1 MCIKSLSPD
10 ALSNIKKFKY
20 SSTDSS
26 IFYNYFLS
34 PILNKVVTYLPMT
47 LSPNIITLLGLVFNY
62 VSFTL
67 TQYEL
72 GNDFSTAPSRAI
84 CLIQFATHFLYIIFD
99 NLDGKQAR
107 RTKSSS
113 AFGMLLD
120 HGCDVFTNIIIC
132 FNVTHLLQLGNEG
145 PFSYIIFI
153 ALLLG
158 FFLLTYEE
166 YLLHELHLG
175 GFNGPDEGNVMVAMG
190 ALVGGVFPHCYE
202 WKIMRL
208 SVGKWVALGTAGLT
222 INVIMTSLINIYR
235 SKGYK
240 GIIHL
245 LFDWV
250 SFYSVIL
257 VPVMLS
263 IFSSDFYKEYYM
275 MIMIAATLV
284 YARITIDLQI
294 KIVTS
299 QEIENNFT
307 IIIVNVLMYC
317 SLFVT
322 NEILFKTFY
331 LISIFLLAIEII
343 ALVIKRSNEILTCLN
358 LRLLSIVKQNE

>member
-10 ALSNIKKFKY
+10 ALTNIKKFKY

-34 PILNKVVTYLPMT
+34 PLLNKVVTYLPMT
-47 LSPNIITLLGLVFNY
+47 LSPNIITILGLLFNFL
-62 VSFTL
+62 SFIL

-72 GNDFSTAPSRAI
+72 GNDFNSAPSRTT
-84 CLIQFATHFLYIIFD
+84 CLIQFATHSLYIIFD

-113 AFGMLLD
+113 AYGMLLD

-175 GFNGPDEGNVMVAMG
+175 GFNGPDEGNVMVAIG
-190 ALVGGVFPHCYE
+190 ALVGGLFPHCYE
-202 WKIMRL
+202 WKIMGL
-208 SVGKWVALGTAGLT
+208 SIGKWVALGTAGLT
-222 INVIMTSLINIYR
+222 INVIMTSLINIYKG
-235 SKGYK
+235 KGYK
-240 GIIHL
+240 GIVRL
-245 LFDWV
+245 FFDWV

-257 VPVMLS
+257 VPVLLS
-263 IFSSDFYKEYYM
+263 LFNSDFYKKYYM
-275 MIMIAATLV
+275 MIMIAATLI

-294 KIVTS
+294 KIVTN
-299 QEIENNFT
+299 QEIENNLT
-307 IIIVNVLMYC
+307 IIIVNVIMYW

-322 NEILFKTFY
+322 NGKVFTSFY
-331 LISIFLLAIEII
+331 IVSIALLIIEII

-358 LRLLSIVKQNE
+358 LRLLYIVKQSE